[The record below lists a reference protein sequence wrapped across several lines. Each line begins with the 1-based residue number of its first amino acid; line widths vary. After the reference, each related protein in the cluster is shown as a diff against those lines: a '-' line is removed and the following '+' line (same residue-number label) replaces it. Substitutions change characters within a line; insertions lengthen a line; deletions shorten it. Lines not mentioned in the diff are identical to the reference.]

1 MEVCSYKEYENII
14 NKISS
19 ENIMKNKENTA
30 TTNACKLCAP
40 LGAALAF
47 KGIENAISILHGS
60 QGCSTYI
67 RRYLISHYKE
77 PIDIASTN
85 FNEDTAIFGGK
96 EKLLAALKNLNIQY
110 KPEIIGIA
118 TTCLSETIG
127 EDVKG
132 YVREFQRQY
141 DDLPILAN
149 VSTPSYSG
157 THIEGFHETVK
168 AIVQTLAESGNESRI
183 NIFPGLVSPADIRH
197 LKEILDDFNLCYTLL
212 PDYSKTLDGGLW
224 TEYQRMPGGGTKI
237 NDIRKTGSASATIE
251 LGQSLEEFESA
262 GKVLLNSFGVNLYSL
277 SLPIG
282 VAQTDDLF
290 SLLKEVSGQEIPEK
304 YSEERERLIDSLVDG
319 HKYVFEAKA
328 IIYGEEDFVTA
339 MVSFLNEIGV
349 IPVLCAS
356 GGNGGRLEKEI
367 AKIIPD
373 YNSKGITVIENAD
386 FSDMEELAA
395 EKSPDFILGHSKGYP
410 LAKKLNA
417 PLIRLGFPIHDRF
430 GGQRILH
437 LGYRGTQQ
445 LFDKIVNTI
454 IEARQSSNSVGYFY
468 M

>member
-1 MEVCSYKEYENII
+1 
-14 NKISS
+14 
-19 ENIMKNKENTA
+19 MKNKENTA

-47 KGIENAISILHGS
+47 KGMENTVSILHGS

-96 EKLLAALKNLNIQY
+96 DKLKSALKNLNAQY
-110 KPEIIGIA
+110 KPEVIGIA

-127 EDVKG
+127 EDVPG
-132 YVREFQRQY
+132 YIREFQRTE
-141 DDLPILAN
+141 DELPILTM

-157 THIEGFHETVK
+157 THIDGFHATVK
-168 AIVQTLAESGNESRI
+168 SVVQTLAENGDENRI
-183 NIFPGLVSPADIRH
+183 NIFPGMISPADIRH
-197 LKEILDDFNLCYTLL
+197 LKEILDDFDLSYTLL

-224 TEYQRMPGGGTKI
+224 TEYQRMPAGGTKI
-237 NDIRKTGSASATIE
+237 EDIKKTGCAESTIE
-251 LGQSLEEFESA
+251 FGKSLEEFDSA
-262 GKVLLNSFGVNLYSL
+262 GKFLLDQFGVMLHNPG
-277 SLPIG
+277 LPIG
-282 VAQTDDLF
+282 ITENDNFF
-290 SLLKEVSGQEIPEK
+290 SLLKEISGREIPEK

-339 MVSFLNEIGV
+339 LAYFLDEIGA

-356 GGNGGRLEKEI
+356 GGNGGRLEKNI

-373 YNSKGITVIENAD
+373 YKEKEITVLENAD

-395 EKSPDFILGHSKGYP
+395 EKSPDFIIGHSKGFP
-410 LAKKLNA
+410 LSKKLNV
-417 PLIRLGFPIHDRF
+417 PLIRVGFPIHDRF

-437 LGYRGTQQ
+437 IGYRGAQQ
-445 LFDKIVNTI
+445 LFDRIVNTI
-454 IEARQSSNSVGYFY
+454 LESRQSSNSIGYFY